1 MDLEEIRK
9 RIDEVDEGI
18 LELFLKRMELSE
30 SVAAY
35 KRAHGLPILNRERE
49 RAVLASVMEKAG
61 ENDHYAYELFHMLFA
76 MSKARQSE
84 LMGLPSPVREKIE
97 KAVAAPDEVF
107 ARKGAVACQGLE
119 GSNSQAACDKLLP
132 MGHIVYVKTF
142 EAVFDAVRSGLCKY
156 GVLPIENSS
165 NGSVR
170 AVYELLREREAFIVR
185 STSLHIRHALLAKPG
200 VRLDQIREIHSHDQ
214 ALGQCSRFLASL
226 PEVRALPCSNTA
238 AAAKMA
244 AASPEPGIAA
254 IASPGCAGIY
264 GLNIL
269 KEDVADSENNYTRFL
284 CIAREPVIYAGSNR
298 ISLILSCGNA
308 PGDLN
313 GILAKIAARGV
324 NMCKLE
330 SCPVKG
336 RNFEFMFFIELE
348 ASIHEPGVIAM
359 LEELER
365 ACQDFSLLGS
375 YAAV

>member
-1 MDLEEIRK
+1 MHGTGHAIAAARTAHLHFSVNRRDNASEHFLIPACHLPDLRLA
-9 RIDEVDEGI
+9 RRQEVDELGV
-18 LELFLKRMELSE
+18 LE
-30 SVAAY
+30 
-35 KRAHGLPILNRERE
+35 
-49 RAVLASVMEKAG
+49 
-61 ENDHYAYELFHMLFA
+61 
-76 MSKARQSE
+76 
-84 LMGLPSPVREKIE
+84 
-97 KAVAAPDEVF
+97 APD
-107 ARKGAVACQGLE
+107 
-119 GSNSQAACDKLLP
+119 
-132 MGHIVYVKTF
+132 
-142 EAVFDAVRSGLCKY
+142 
-156 GVLPIENSS
+156 
-165 NGSVR
+165 
-170 AVYELLREREAFIVR
+170 
-185 STSLHIRHALLAKPG
+185 
-200 VRLDQIREIHSHDQ
+200 HDQ